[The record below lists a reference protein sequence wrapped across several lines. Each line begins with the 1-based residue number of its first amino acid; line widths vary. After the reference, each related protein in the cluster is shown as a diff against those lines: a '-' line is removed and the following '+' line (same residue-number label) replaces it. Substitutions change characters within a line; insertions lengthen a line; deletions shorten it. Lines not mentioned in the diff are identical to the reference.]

1 MQREREKISHFPV
14 EFLLLG
20 GIPLDQVS
28 QREFTNI
35 TSNSDRSSFML
46 LFEYHSWN
54 LFPNEVACSACVQCI
69 NKCHM
74 VRMTKGAGKRGNFF
88 SFCGS
93 GCSQVNF
100 GEFYLGIFG
109 KIGTSLI

>member
-35 TSNSDRSSFML
+35 TSQNSDRSSFML
-46 LFEYHSWN
+46 LVFEYQ
-54 LFPNEVACSACVQCI
+54 NELPVQLAY
-69 NKCHM
+69 
-74 VRMTKGAGKRGNFF
+74 G
-88 SFCGS
+88 
-93 GCSQVNF
+93 
-100 GEFYLGIFG
+100 L
-109 KIGTSLI
+109 